1 MTSLKQTIVG
11 KFLANL
17 AAQQSLDGKKIEMLR
32 KLLAENPKVK
42 ADDFVKIFTGDES
55 DVA

>member
-1 MTSLKQTIVG
+1 MTSLKQTIVE
-11 KFLANL
+11 KFLAKL
-17 AAQQSLDGKKIEMLR
+17 VERQSLDKGRIEALR

>member
-1 MTSLKQTIVG
+1 MTSLKQTIVE
-11 KFLANL
+11 KFLADL
-17 AAQQSLDGKKIEMLR
+17 AAQQSLDGKKIETLR

-42 ADDFVKIFTGDES
+42 TDDFVKIFIGDES

>member
-1 MTSLKQTIVG
+1 MTSLKQTIVE

-17 AAQQSLDGKKIEMLR
+17 AAQRSLDGRKIETLR
-32 KLLAENPKVK
+32 KLLAESPKIK
-42 ADDFVKIFTGDES
+42 ADDFVKIFTSDES